1 MKKHILPILLVLLM
15 ILLAGCSKPSGLPQ
29 NTEISSSSVGQFSEL
44 KQDENLTDEPSIS
57 TTENTASSTENK
69 VVSEP
74 TESQEKE
81 DKKPA
86 SSESKPTEETPKTT
100 EKAENKPA
108 ETKPA
113 ETQQTEPTQP
123 KTNPTEESKEPETES
138 EPEPVYQVP
147 ERSEVEAL
155 VAAYIN
161 QYRST
166 NATVLSG
173 LTSVARYRSNQLV
186 TNFAHTDGIDAC
198 NALQYGVYTVHQVSG
213 WEGRELMPDFEVYI
227 AQDETTYRYLINN
240 ANFESYVR
248 VVKVDAE
255 TEKTIPYA
263 GAAFKIFNPD
273 GELVKMSFTY
283 PTPTTIDTFYT
294 DANGSLVTPE
304 KLPYGKGY
312 FLVEVEAPYGYVLDT
327 TPVYFDVTED
337 NSTTEESGVT
347 VYKREVVLWRVRV
360 E

>member
-1 MKKHILPILLVLLM
+1 MRKHFLPILLVLLM

-29 NTEISSSSVGQFSEL
+29 NTETSSSSVGQFSEL

-198 NALQYGVYTVHQVSG
+198 NALQYGEFVDMTLYGMSESDSYYQG
-213 WEGRELMPDFEVYI
+213 YNREAIAKGNWTGSADEIAQRIANGFKNSSSHWSYLGSSEYSYI
-227 AQDETTYRYLINN
+227 AVGCTYDEASSMWYCCICVSSKN
-240 ANFESYVR
+240 
-248 VVKVDAE
+248 
-255 TEKTIPYA
+255 
-263 GAAFKIFNPD
+263 
-273 GELVKMSFTY
+273 
-283 PTPTTIDTFYT
+283 
-294 DANGSLVTPE
+294 
-304 KLPYGKGY
+304 YGG
-312 FLVEVEAPYGYVLDT
+312 
-327 TPVYFDVTED
+327 
-337 NSTTEESGVT
+337 
-347 VYKREVVLWRVRV
+347 
-360 E
+360 

>member
-198 NALQYGVYTVHQVSG
+198 NALQYGEFVDMTLYGMSESDSYYQG
-213 WEGRELMPDFEVYI
+213 YNREAIAKGNWTGSADEI
-227 AQDETTYRYLINN
+227 AQRI
-240 ANFESYVR
+240 
-248 VVKVDAE
+248 
-255 TEKTIPYA
+255 
-263 GAAFKIFNPD
+263 
-273 GELVKMSFTY
+273 
-283 PTPTTIDTFYT
+283 
-294 DANGSLVTPE
+294 ANGF
-304 KLPYGKGY
+304 K
-312 FLVEVEAPYGYVLDT
+312 
-327 TPVYFDVTED
+327 
-337 NSTTEESGVT
+337 NSSSH
-347 VYKREVVLWRVRV
+347 
-360 E
+360 

>member
-1 MKKHILPILLVLLM
+1 MRKHFLPILFVLLM

-198 NALQYGVYTVHQVSG
+198 NALQYGEFVNMTLYGMSESDSYYQG
-213 WEGRELMPDFEVYI
+213 YNREAIAKGNWTGSADEIAQRITNGFKNSSSHWSYLGSSEYLYI
-227 AQDETTYRYLINN
+227 AVGCTYDEASSMWYCCICVSSKN
-240 ANFESYVR
+240 
-248 VVKVDAE
+248 
-255 TEKTIPYA
+255 
-263 GAAFKIFNPD
+263 
-273 GELVKMSFTY
+273 
-283 PTPTTIDTFYT
+283 
-294 DANGSLVTPE
+294 
-304 KLPYGKGY
+304 YGG
-312 FLVEVEAPYGYVLDT
+312 
-327 TPVYFDVTED
+327 
-337 NSTTEESGVT
+337 
-347 VYKREVVLWRVRV
+347 
-360 E
+360 

>member
-1 MKKHILPILLVLLM
+1 MRKHILPILLVLLM
-15 ILLAGCSKPSGLPQ
+15 ILLAGCSKPSELPQ
-29 NTEISSSSVGQFSEL
+29 DTEIISSSVGQFSEL
-44 KQDENLTDEPSIS
+44 KQDENLNDEPSIS

-81 DKKPA
+81 DKKPTS

-123 KTNPTEESKEPETES
+123 TTNPTEESKEPETES

-198 NALQYGVYTVHQVSG
+198 NALQYGEFVDMSLYGMSESDSYYQG
-213 WEGRELMPDFEVYI
+213 YNREAIAKGNWTGSADEIAQRIANGFKNSSSHWSYLGSSEYSYI
-227 AQDETTYRYLINN
+227 AVGCTYDEASSMWYCCICVSSKN
-240 ANFESYVR
+240 
-248 VVKVDAE
+248 
-255 TEKTIPYA
+255 
-263 GAAFKIFNPD
+263 
-273 GELVKMSFTY
+273 
-283 PTPTTIDTFYT
+283 
-294 DANGSLVTPE
+294 
-304 KLPYGKGY
+304 YGG
-312 FLVEVEAPYGYVLDT
+312 
-327 TPVYFDVTED
+327 
-337 NSTTEESGVT
+337 
-347 VYKREVVLWRVRV
+347 
-360 E
+360 

>member
-1 MKKHILPILLVLLM
+1 MRKRFLAILLVLLM
-15 ILLAGCSKPSGLPQ
+15 VLFAGCSQTNEPPQ
-29 NTEISSSSVGQFSEL
+29 NPEISSSSVGKISEL

-86 SSESKPTEETPKTT
+86 SSESKATEETPKTT

-108 ETKPA
+108 EIKPA

-198 NALQYGVYTVHQVSG
+198 NALQYGEFVDMNLYGMSESDSYYQG
-213 WEGRELMPDFEVYI
+213 YNREAIAKGNWTGSADEIAQRIANGFKNSSSHWSYLGSSEYSYI
-227 AQDETTYRYLINN
+227 AVGCTYDEASSMWYCCICVSSKN
-240 ANFESYVR
+240 
-248 VVKVDAE
+248 
-255 TEKTIPYA
+255 
-263 GAAFKIFNPD
+263 
-273 GELVKMSFTY
+273 
-283 PTPTTIDTFYT
+283 
-294 DANGSLVTPE
+294 
-304 KLPYGKGY
+304 YGG
-312 FLVEVEAPYGYVLDT
+312 
-327 TPVYFDVTED
+327 
-337 NSTTEESGVT
+337 
-347 VYKREVVLWRVRV
+347 
-360 E
+360 

>member
-1 MKKHILPILLVLLM
+1 MRKHFLPILLVLLM
-15 ILLAGCSKPSGLPQ
+15 ILLAGCSKPSELPQ
-29 NTEISSSSVGQFSEL
+29 NTEIISSSVGQFSEL

-57 TTENTASSTENK
+57 TMESAASSTENK

-86 SSESKPTEETPKTT
+86 SSSESKPTEENPKAT
-100 EKAENKPA
+100 EKTENKPA

-123 KTNPTEESKEPETES
+123 TTKPTEESKEPETES

-198 NALQYGVYTVHQVSG
+198 NALQYGEFVDMTLYGMSESDSYYQGYERFFYQILLQECWLS
-213 WEGRELMPDFEVYI
+213 ERNRLM
-227 AQDETTYRYLINN
+227 
-240 ANFESYVR
+240 
-248 VVKVDAE
+248 K
-255 TEKTIPYA
+255 
-263 GAAFKIFNPD
+263 
-273 GELVKMSFTY
+273 
-283 PTPTTIDTFYT
+283 
-294 DANGSLVTPE
+294 
-304 KLPYGKGY
+304 
-312 FLVEVEAPYGYVLDT
+312 
-327 TPVYFDVTED
+327 
-337 NSTTEESGVT
+337 
-347 VYKREVVLWRVRV
+347 
-360 E
+360 

>member
-74 TESQEKE
+74 TESQEKK
-81 DKKPA
+81 DKKPT
-86 SSESKPTEETPKTT
+86 SSSVSKPTEEPPKTT
-100 EKAENKPA
+100 EKAENNPA

-123 KTNPTEESKEPETES
+123 TTNPTEESKEPETES
-138 EPEPVYQVP
+138 VPEPVYQVP

-198 NALQYGVYTVHQVSG
+198 NALQYGEFVDMTLYGMSESDSYYQG
-213 WEGRELMPDFEVYI
+213 YNREAIAKGNWTGSADEIAQRIANGFKNSSSHWSYLDSSEYSYI
-227 AQDETTYRYLINN
+227 AVGCTYDEASSMWYCCICVSSKN
-240 ANFESYVR
+240 
-248 VVKVDAE
+248 
-255 TEKTIPYA
+255 
-263 GAAFKIFNPD
+263 
-273 GELVKMSFTY
+273 
-283 PTPTTIDTFYT
+283 
-294 DANGSLVTPE
+294 
-304 KLPYGKGY
+304 YGG
-312 FLVEVEAPYGYVLDT
+312 
-327 TPVYFDVTED
+327 
-337 NSTTEESGVT
+337 
-347 VYKREVVLWRVRV
+347 
-360 E
+360 